1 MVRLIRRSVLRTLG
15 YAAPGVAAG
24 LFEKALL
31 TPDKVRRCDQPLPGS
46 ESASFRIP
54 YGNGWLAAWSWGD
67 GPTVLLLHG
76 WGSGAASLGVFV
88 GPLLERGFRVVAFDA
103 PAHGQSDGTR
113 TNMVDYAGAVLQV
126 GRAVGPLH
134 GVVAHSF
141 GAPAAALATRHGL
154 QPERMVMMAPPQNII
169 DLSMEV
175 GELLGFPRHVCELMG
190 QRLAE
195 RLRIDWEEL
204 ATDRLVEGLE
214 APLLVVHDRDDRTV
228 PWTHGATI
236 AEAARDGELLSTEG
250 LGHSDIKTD
259 PDVQRHVLDFVTGKA
274 SSMGGASA
282 ASSRR
287 VASEDERVEEDAG
300 EQDREDEPRNKVDPQ
315 RPRLAVSGGQPRRQ

>member
-15 YAAPGVAAG
+15 YAAPGMAAG
-24 LFEKALL
+24 LFERALL
-31 TPDKVRRCDQPLPGS
+31 TPDKVRRCDKPQPRA
-46 ESASFRIP
+46 ESTPFRIP

-76 WGSGAASLGVFV
+76 WGGVAESLGMFV
-88 GPLLERGFRVVAFDA
+88 DPLLERGFRVVAFDA
-103 PAHGQSDGTR
+103 PAHGESDGTR

-134 GVVAHSF
+134 AILAHSF
-141 GAPAAALATRHGL
+141 GAPAVALAARHGL
-154 QPERMVMMAPPQNII
+154 VAERMVMMAPPQNII

-175 GELLGFPRHVCELMG
+175 GEFLGFPRHVCELMG

-204 ATDRLVEGLE
+204 ATDRLVQGLE

-236 AEAARDGELLSTEG
+236 AEAARYGELLSTDG
-250 LGHSDIKTD
+250 LGHSDIKSD
-259 PDVQRHVLDFVTGKA
+259 PVVQSRVLDFVSGVPA
-274 SSMGGASA
+274 NSGAA
-282 ASSRR
+282 AGFGL
-287 VASEDERVEEDAG
+287 EQERVEQDAG
-300 EQDREDEPRNKVDPQ
+300 EQEREGDPSGAIDAQ
-315 RPRLAVSGGQPRRQ
+315 RLRLAVSGSQPRRQ